1 MSMQGRVEN
10 GTIVLDDPVPLPEG
24 ARVTIELIDAPN
36 GSPDTASVA
45 TLYERLNDVVG
56 VAGNDLPE
64 DLAAQHDH
72 YAHGTP
78 KR

>member
-10 GTIVLDDPVPLPEG
+10 GAIVLDNPVPLPEG
-24 ARVTIELIDAPN
+24 ARVTVELIDTPN
-36 GSPDTASVA
+36 GPPDTASRS
-45 TLYERLNDVVG
+45 TLYERLSDVVG

-72 YAHGTP
+72 YAHGAP